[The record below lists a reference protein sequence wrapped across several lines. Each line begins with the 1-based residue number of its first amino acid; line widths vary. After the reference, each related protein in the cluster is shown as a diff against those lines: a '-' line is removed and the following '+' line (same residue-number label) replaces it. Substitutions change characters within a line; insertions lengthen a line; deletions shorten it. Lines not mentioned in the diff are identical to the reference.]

1 MKIIFEIMNI
11 IRPAKTMN
19 YKKVLPFNP
28 NARGI
33 PIPVLSSNESCLSC
47 KSCEQ
52 VCPTH
57 SLKIHSKDKMSFDYG
72 ACLQC
77 GRCSEFCSDKKI
89 IDSGFVHVY
98 STDREALK
106 VTYTNGMPDEKP
118 EMETEE
124 VKRFRKTTKKT
135 GFQFREVAASGNNTT
150 EAEINAS
157 FNALF
162 DSEASKIRVVASP
175 KHADALVYS
184 GPVGPNME
192 EPLNT
197 AWETM
202 PSPKALVACGSEAV
216 SGGLFKLGKLPKEPD
231 LFIGGDPP
239 RPDVIISAFRYLMGT
254 RELSFT
260 AELVKFVQNLKKT
273 K

>member
-1 MKIIFEIMNI
+1 MKIIFEILNI
-11 IRPAKTMN
+11 LRPAKTMN
-19 YKKVLPFNP
+19 YKKVSPINS

-33 PIPVLSSNESCLSC
+33 PVPVLGPSESCLSC

-57 SLKIHSKDKMSFDYG
+57 SLKVLSKDQIRFDYT

-77 GRCSEFCSDKKI
+77 GRCSEVCSDGKI

-98 STDREALK
+98 STDREALR
-106 VTYTNGMPDEKP
+106 VTYTNGLP
-118 EMETEE
+118 EERSEVISEE
-124 VKRFRKTTKKT
+124 VKQFRDVTKHT

-162 DSEASKIRVVASP
+162 DSEASMVRVVASP

-192 EPLNT
+192 GPLDT

-239 RPDVIISAFRYLMGT
+239 RPDVIVSAFRYLMGT
-254 RELSFT
+254 REFSFR
-260 AELVKFVQNLKKT
+260 AELIKFVQGLRENQ
-273 K
+273 